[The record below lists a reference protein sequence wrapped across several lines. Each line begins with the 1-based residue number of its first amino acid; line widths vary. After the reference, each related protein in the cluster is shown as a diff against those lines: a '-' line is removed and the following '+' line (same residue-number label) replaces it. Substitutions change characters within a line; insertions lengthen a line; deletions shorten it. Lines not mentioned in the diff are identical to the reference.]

1 MSSSTDSTRQ
11 TDAASAEQ
19 EQAKAASP
27 TQDPV
32 ADRGRLRAEL
42 ERAEPGAR
50 AAQLERHLATMLAQK
65 LSLDVAQIHRQTPFG
80 DFGLNSAMAL
90 AMRDRLEVDLGE
102 RLPAAL
108 MFTCPT
114 MADLIAH
121 LMRRMAFVEA
131 PPAASAPGAMSSE
144 HARLI
149 ERVAE
154 MSDAEADE
162 ELLEQL
168 AARFARREKK

>member
-1 MSSSTDSTRQ
+1 
-11 TDAASAEQ
+11 
-19 EQAKAASP
+19 
-27 TQDPV
+27 
-32 ADRGRLRAEL
+32 
-42 ERAEPGAR
+42 
-50 AAQLERHLATMLAQK
+50 
-65 LSLDVAQIHRQTPFG
+65 VAQIHRQTPFG
-80 DFGLNSAMAL
+80 SFGLNSAMAL
-90 AMRDRLEVDLGE
+90 DMRNRLEVDLGE

-131 PPAASAPGAMSSE
+131 PPAASAPGATSSE

-149 ERVAE
+149 EKVAA

-162 ELLEQL
+162 ELLERL
-168 AARFARREKK
+168 AARFARRGKE